1 MRVLITGSTG
11 FIGGSLGRYA
21 AQAGHTVT
29 GTGRSKEASKDWPGL
44 YTPSDATAE
53 SLREIVN
60 NFAPDV
66 LLHGAGSA
74 SVSSSIADPLSDLN
88 ASALACANVLEAVR
102 RADRNPLVVI
112 ASSAAVYGNPPQLPV
127 NEEAPVRPI
136 SPYGFHKAICET
148 LAREYAECFGL
159 DLLVCRFFSVFGASQ
174 RRLLIWELYQ
184 QLAGPNQT
192 AWLDGSGSESRDFLY
207 IDDAA
212 EAVFGLIEGRAKSSG
227 QRGSLAVVNVASGQE
242 TTVLEVAKQVR
253 DTIAPKKEILCRGN
267 AREGD
272 PRRWHADISRLQSML
287 PSWRPRPVTEALG
300 LCITAW
306 RGETEVRAHGSQ

>member
-21 AQAGHTVT
+21 VQAGHTVM
-29 GTGRSKEASKDWPGL
+29 GTGRSPKANKDWPGL
-44 YTPSDATAE
+44 YTSSSTTAE
-53 SLREIVN
+53 SLAEIASD
-60 NFAPDV
+60 FSPDV
-66 LLHGAGSA
+66 LLHAAGSA
-74 SVSSSIADPLSDLN
+74 SVSLSMADPRSDLN
-88 ASALACANVLEAVR
+88 ASVIACADVLEAVR
-102 RADRNPLVVI
+102 CSDRNPLVVF
-112 ASSAAVYGNPPQLPV
+112 ASSAAVYGNPLALPI
-127 NEEAPVRPI
+127 NESARVQPI

-184 QLAGPNQT
+184 QLAGPNQD

-212 EAVFGLIEGRAKSSG
+212 EAVFGLIGDRLKDSG
-227 QRGSLAVVNVASGQE
+227 QPSGLAVINVASGQE
-242 TTVLEVAKQVR
+242 TTVMTVAEQLR
-253 DTIAPKKEILCRGN
+253 DTIAPQKKIFCRGN

-272 PRRWHADISRLQSML
+272 PRRWHADISRLQSIL
-287 PSWRPRPVTEALG
+287 PSWRPRPITEALG
-300 LCITAW
+300 LCVAAW
-306 RGETEVRAHGSQ
+306 HGETEASAHGS